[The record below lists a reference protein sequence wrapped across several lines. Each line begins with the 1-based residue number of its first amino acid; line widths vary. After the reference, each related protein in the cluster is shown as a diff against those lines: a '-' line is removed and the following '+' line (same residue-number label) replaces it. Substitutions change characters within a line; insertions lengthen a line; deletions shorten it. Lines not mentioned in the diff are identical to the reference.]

1 MKITIAL
8 IGYGNW
14 GKILFKRLSRIYII
28 NFVIRSKDNIKDI
41 FNKVNWAI
49 VSTPDKTH
57 YHILKKLINAKINIF
72 CEKPL
77 TSSHKSSIEIIKL
90 ANKRKVKL
98 YVSDIENY
106 KKKKLIIKSKNYIYR
121 SKEKKVRNY
130 DFLRKLF
137 YHDLYLLYPKLKADN
152 IKKIKFHKGSNYMKI
167 FIKEKSKTF
176 YFQYELGK
184 KKSHKINNISL
195 NSKKDYIGI
204 MMKKVFLSR
213 VNFKNNHLSTINT
226 MKILEMTK
234 NARFH

>member
-1 MKITIAL
+1 
-8 IGYGNW
+8 
-14 GKILFKRLSRIYII
+14 
-28 NFVIRSKDNIKDI
+28 
-41 FNKVNWAI
+41 
-49 VSTPDKTH
+49 
-57 YHILKKLINAKINIF
+57 
-72 CEKPL
+72 
-77 TSSHKSSIEIIKL
+77 
-90 ANKRKVKL
+90 
-98 YVSDIENY
+98 
-106 KKKKLIIKSKNYIYR
+106 
-121 SKEKKVRNY
+121 
-130 DFLRKLF
+130 
-137 YHDLYLLYPKLKADN
+137 
-152 IKKIKFHKGSNYMKI
+152 MKI